1 MRKIVFWLPRACME
15 PAGGFKIV
23 FEYANR
29 LAKDGFPVEIIY
41 PMVHYGARYDW
52 KHAIVYRLIF
62 LWRLIFR
69 TYRPTK
75 WFRIEDSIQQRWL
88 WKLENYQLKESA
100 VIVASAIETAY
111 SLQNYQSKFL
121 EDKFNFIQG
130 FENWSFTD
138 EQVIQSYHFPIK
150 KIVISTWLKDIVN
163 SCGEKSVFIPNG
175 FDFTFFNVKNP
186 ITDRNEYEV
195 ICMYHTSALKDFST
209 ASKAFDI
216 VKEKHPQLHVTLFG
230 VFDKPDLPVWYDY
243 YQRPE
248 KELFNKLY
256 NNAAIYV
263 GSSQVEGWGLTVGEA
278 MQCGCAVACTDNKG
292 YLEMAKDGETALV
305 SPTKDSQALAK
316 NIIRLIEDDQLRCTI
331 AMNGNKFIHEFDIE
345 KSYLKLKKFLN
356 GIN

>member
-1 MRKIVFWLPRACME
+1 MRKIVFWMPRACME

-29 LAKDGFPVEIIY
+29 LAKDGFPVELIY

-88 WKLENYQLKESA
+88 WKLENYQLKEAA
-100 VIVASAIETAY
+100 VIVATAIETAY
-111 SLQNYQSKFL
+111 SLQNYQSKYL
-121 EDKFNFIQG
+121 EDKFYFIQD
-130 FENWSFTD
+130 FENWGFTD
-138 EQVIQSYHFPIK
+138 AQVKESFHFSIK
-150 KIVISTWLKDIVN
+150 KIVISQWLKDVIL
-163 SCGEKSVFIPNG
+163 IPNG
-175 FDFTFFNVKNP
+175 FDFNFFKVKKP
-186 ITDRNEYEV
+186 IIDRSRYEI
-195 ICMYHTSALKDFST
+195 ICMYHKDQRKNFST
-209 ASKAFDI
+209 AFKAFDI
-216 VKEKHPQLHVTLFG
+216 VKKIIPQLHVTLFG
-230 VFDKPDLPVWYDY
+230 VFDKPDLPMWYDY

-248 KELFNKLY
+248 KDLFNNLY

-263 GSSQVEGWGLTVGEA
+263 GSSQIEGWGLTVGEA

-292 YLEMAKDGETALV
+292 YLEMAKDGENALV
-305 SPTKDSQALAK
+305 SPVKDPQALAK
-316 NIIRLIEDDQLRCTI
+316 NIIRLIEDDQLRHTI
-331 AMNGNKFIHEFDIE
+331 ALNGNKFIHEFDIE

>member
-1 MRKIVFWLPRACME
+1 ME

-163 SCGEKSVFIPNG
+163 SC
-175 FDFTFFNVKNP
+175 
-186 ITDRNEYEV
+186 
-195 ICMYHTSALKDFST
+195 
-209 ASKAFDI
+209 
-216 VKEKHPQLHVTLFG
+216 
-230 VFDKPDLPVWYDY
+230 W
-243 YQRPE
+243 
-248 KELFNKLY
+248 
-256 NNAAIYV
+256 
-263 GSSQVEGWGLTVGEA
+263 
-278 MQCGCAVACTDNKG
+278 
-292 YLEMAKDGETALV
+292 
-305 SPTKDSQALAK
+305 
-316 NIIRLIEDDQLRCTI
+316 
-331 AMNGNKFIHEFDIE
+331 
-345 KSYLKLKKFLN
+345 
-356 GIN
+356 

>member
-1 MRKIVFWLPRACME
+1 MRKIVFWMPRACME

-29 LAKDGFPVEIIY
+29 LANDGFPVEIIY

-88 WKLENYQLKESA
+88 WKLENYQLKEAA
-100 VIVASAIETAY
+100 VIVATAIETAY
-111 SLQNYQSKFL
+111 SLQNYQSKYL
-121 EDKFNFIQG
+121 EDKFYFIQD
-130 FENWSFTD
+130 FENWGFTD
-138 EQVIQSYHFPIK
+138 AQVKESFHFSIK
-150 KIVISTWLKDIVN
+150 KIVISQWLKDVI
-163 SCGEKSVFIPNG
+163 EKSGETAILIPNG
-175 FDFTFFNVKNP
+175 FDFNFFKVKKP
-186 ITDRNEYEV
+186 IIDRSRYEI
-195 ICMYHTSALKDFST
+195 ICMYHKDQRKDFST
-209 ASKAFDI
+209 AFKAFDI
-216 VKEKHPQLHVTLFG
+216 VKKIIPQLHVTLFG
-230 VFDKPDLPVWYDY
+230 VYDKPDLPMWYDY

-248 KELFNKLY
+248 KDLFNNLY

-263 GSSQVEGWGLTVGEA
+263 GSSQIEGWGLTVGEA

-305 SPTKDSQALAK
+305 SPVKDPQALAK
-316 NIIRLIEDDQLRCTI
+316 NIIRLIEDDQLRHTI
-331 AMNGNKFIHEFDIE
+331 ALNGNKFIHEFDIE